1 MWRPYLGVH
10 QTACCAEGVDRVWLG
25 ELEKEVSAMNM
36 PGFNAEASLYK
47 MSERY
52 QPQLASINSDTAG
65 VVPAQEVYIPLGGVL
80 FRCYPCMSG
89 GPSGALMT
97 YCCDPIASIPETMS
111 R

>member
-1 MWRPYLGVH
+1 
-10 QTACCAEGVDRVWLG
+10 
-25 ELEKEVSAMNM
+25 MNI
-36 PGFNAEASLYK
+36 PGFNADASLYK
-47 MSERY
+47 GSERY
-52 QPQLASINSDTAG
+52 QRQLVGTNRNTAG
-65 VVPAQEVYIPLGGVL
+65 VVPAQEDVYIPIENVL